1 MYYYLPE
8 TSIVKYV
15 ARLKFDVEGVIE
27 KADAVGAI
35 FGQTEGL
42 FGPEMNLHE
51 LQKSWKVGRIEINL
65 KSKNDVTEGEV
76 LIPMSTDISTAALI
90 SAAVESIDKVGPC
103 AARFTLSEIEDVRSS
118 KRRVIVERAKKIMKE
133 WASKSISES
142 ENIVKDVAD
151 STKRAR
157 IISFGKDNLPAGPGI
172 YTSDHVFLVEGRADV
187 VNLLRTGYENVVA
200 IDGAKIP
207 ESIKRLMNEKK
218 ITAFLDGDRGGDLI
232 LKELEQVG
240 KVQKVLRAPNGK
252 EVEDLTPLEID
263 KIIKQSFV
271 RPSVARTSVVK
282 AKVKPKAV
290 IRIPADLST
299 KIKELFPKLN
309 GTLEAVLIDANL
321 KETDR
326 IPVSQ
331 LYQKLESSNNATF
344 IVFDGII
351 TQRLVEAASQVNIKA
366 LVGHRT
372 GDVRNVPSNLILNIF
387 KDLGLS

>member
-1 MYYYLPE
+1 VYYYLPE

-263 KIIKQSFV
+263 KIIQQSFV

>member
-1 MYYYLPE
+1 VYYYLPE

>member
-271 RPSVARTSVVK
+271 RPSVAKTSVVK
-282 AKVKPKAV
+282 AKVKPKPV
-290 IRIPADLST
+290 LRIPAALAT

-309 GTLEAVLIDANL
+309 GTLEALLIDANL

>member
-103 AARFTLSEIEDVRSS
+103 AAHFTLSEIEDVRSS

-157 IISFGKDNLPAGPGI
+157 ITSFGKDNLPAGPGI

-207 ESIKRLMNEKK
+207 ESIKRLMKEKK

-282 AKVKPKAV
+282 PKVKPKAV
-290 IRIPADLST
+290 ISIPADLST

-351 TQRLVEAASQVNIKA
+351 TQRLVEAASQVKIKA